1 LFCYFYISQNKLIN
15 KIIYLLLFNREV
27 ECVLCPNKGGAFKQ
41 TDDGRWAHVVCAI
54 WIPEVCFA
62 NTVFLE
68 PVDSV
73 NNIPPARWR
82 LCCFICKYKG
92 RGACIQC
99 HKSNCYVA
107 FHVTCAQH
115 AGLCMRMDTVRVGS
129 TVTVRKTAYCDN
141 HAPPDFIRV
150 IFSPILLSIVI
161 YLNSI

>member
-1 LFCYFYISQNKLIN
+1 MVLRIN
-15 KIIYLLLFNREV
+15 IQVLHNRSHNYYWSYREV

-68 PVDSV
+68 PIDSV

-92 RGACIQC
+92 KGACIQVPEQLLVI
-99 HKSNCYVA
+99 S
-107 FHVTCAQH
+107 F
-115 AGLCMRMDTVRVGS
+115 LLGS
-129 TVTVRKTAYCDN
+129 CNFAIDRCFWFSAISPTATL
-141 HAPPDFIRV
+141 H
-150 IFSPILLSIVI
+150 ST
-161 YLNSI
+161 